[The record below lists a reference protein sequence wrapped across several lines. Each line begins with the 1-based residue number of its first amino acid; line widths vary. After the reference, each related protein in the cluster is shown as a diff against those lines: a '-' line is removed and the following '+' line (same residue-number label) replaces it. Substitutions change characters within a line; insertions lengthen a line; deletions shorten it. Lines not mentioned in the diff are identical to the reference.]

1 METTTIKSSPKIRL
15 NTVGFLAG
23 TLLFLLPFVN
33 IKCKGETLVS
43 NNGVGLAFGINYK
56 TSKQIESDENS
67 FNKKISVTEKDSGKM
82 YVSAL
87 IALLLGVAGV
97 VLSIMNPG
105 PGKINAAIGVLAALA
120 LIALMIQIKYE
131 INDKSG
137 SDITNGLT
145 DNLKTTA
152 EFTAWYYLS
161 LISFVAAAFF
171 SYWRKPIVIS
181 P

>member
-1 METTTIKSSPKIRL
+1 METTTRSSPGIRL
-15 NTVGFLAG
+15 NSIMFLAA

-33 IKCKGETLVS
+33 IRCKGETLVS
-43 NNGVGLAFGINYK
+43 NNGVGLAFGVNYK
-56 TSKQIESDENS
+56 TSKEIKSNEEKVDKNVS
-67 FNKKISVTEKDSGKM
+67 ITEEESGKL

-105 PGKINAAIGVLAALA
+105 FDKINAAIGGLAAIA
-120 LIALMIQIKYE
+120 LVVLMIQIKSE
-131 INDKSG
+131 VSDKS
-137 SDITNGLT
+137 SHDITDILSANV
-145 DNLKTTA
+145 KITA

-161 LISFVAAAFF
+161 LISFLAAAFF

-181 P
+181 S